1 VRSQIVVTNE
11 KEKFK
16 MTILLTA
23 FAAFIVGVFA
33 TVVFTVYLGS
43 TLDESRAAP
52 HGQKPTLSKRP
63 TSL

>member
-1 VRSQIVVTNE
+1 
-11 KEKFK
+11 

-23 FAAFIVGVFA
+23 LAAFILGVFA

-52 HGQKPTLSKRP
+52 YGRKPTLSKRP
-63 TSL
+63 ASTGQPLA